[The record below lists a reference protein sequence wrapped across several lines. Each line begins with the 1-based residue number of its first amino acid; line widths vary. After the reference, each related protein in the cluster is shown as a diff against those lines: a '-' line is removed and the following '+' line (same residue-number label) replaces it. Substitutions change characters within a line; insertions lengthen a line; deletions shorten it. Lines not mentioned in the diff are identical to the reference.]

1 MESFGLFTLIILTT
15 GTFIALFLI
24 LKLLFPKRLNSILEK
39 AEGRSKRAFWLGAVN
54 TLFFA
59 ALSLG
64 LFALGDQVKVV
75 SLLAFAVIGVYTLGF
90 FMGLAGM
97 SQLVG
102 LRFLPEK
109 NLHVQWIW
117 GSLILLLACLS
128 PFVGWFLILPYLAF
142 RGFGA
147 VVISYFQNRQLSQSE
162 PVSEA

>member
-1 MESFGLFTLIILTT
+1 MESFGLFTLTTLTT

-39 AEGRSKRAFWLGAVN
+39 AEERSKRAFWLGAVN

-59 ALSLG
+59 TLSLG
-64 LFALGDQVKVV
+64 LFALGDQVKVI
-75 SLLAFAVIGVYTLGF
+75 SLLAIAVTGMYTLGL
-90 FMGLAGM
+90 FMGFSGM

-109 NLHVQWIW
+109 TAHIQGIW
-117 GSLILLLACLS
+117 GSVILLLACLS

-147 VVISYFQNRQLSQSE
+147 VVISYFQDRQFSQNE
-162 PVSEA
+162 PVSEV